1 MSEWLK
7 SVHFYRKVPRDLTEA
22 TLAGGTI
29 SLLSSIVMAYLFI
42 SNFSAYLSVE
52 QKTSIVLDA
61 SQEKKLQL
69 NFNVTLYHLPCRF
82 ATLDIVDVMGTHF
95 QNVSTNIIKTRVE
108 TDAEGRGVSTLGR
121 HAQKKEPL
129 YAAQLTPSHEEVPKV
144 SPDLDQAGFLAA
156 VKQKKLVL
164 VNFYAP
170 WCPWSRRLTP
180 VWEEAYMNVMKTP
193 HANDVLFAKADC
205 TSAGGQELCH
215 TQHVHAFPSVKV
227 YRRHNPHSHESYV
240 GDRTHEALEA
250 FVDKN
255 VHDADHS
262 EAVAEG
268 DVELGAGRHEGCVMR
283 GVVLVNRVP
292 GNFHISA
299 HSKSHSFQHGM
310 LNMSHSVDSMSFGKM
325 LSPAQQRLLPAEVA
339 QGWNVLSKTEHIAT
353 GKNTTMEHYLKV
365 VHTTYLIGS
374 GRGKNLETYQYTV
387 NNNNYEDGESLPA
400 AVFSYDVSPMQVMVQ
415 EERESFAAFLT
426 QLCAIIGGVFTVTGL
441 LDGLVYHGHDLI
453 ARKGEIGKA
462 I

>member
-1 MSEWLK
+1 MEWLK

-121 HAQKKEPL
+121 HAQKKEPV
-129 YAAQLTPSHEEVPKV
+129 YAAQLTPTHAEVPKV
-144 SPDLDQAGFLAA
+144 SPELDQEGFLAA

-164 VNFYAP
+164 LNFYAP
-170 WCPWSRRLTP
+170 WCPWSRRLQP
-180 VWEEAYMNVMKTP
+180 VWEEAYSNVMKTA

-240 GDRTHEALEA
+240 GDRTHGALEA

-255 VHDADHS
+255 VHDADHT

-325 LSPAQQRLLPAEVA
+325 LSPAQQRLLPGEVA

>member
-1 MSEWLK
+1 MEWLK

-121 HAQKKEPL
+121 HAQKKEPV
-129 YAAQLTPSHEEVPKV
+129 YAAQLTPTHAEVPKV
-144 SPDLDQAGFLAA
+144 SPELDQEGFLAA

-164 VNFYAP
+164 LNFYAP
-170 WCPWSRRLTP
+170 WCPWSRRLQP
-180 VWEEAYMNVMKTP
+180 VWEEAYSNVMKTA

-240 GDRTHEALEA
+240 GDRTHGALEA

-325 LSPAQQRLLPAEVA
+325 LSPAQQRLLPGEVA